1 MMYLAVALVMGVVM
15 RVFKLSVSVATM
27 IFLPLVFVC
36 IYLGPMAPLKL
47 IPLFGMDVRTTWDL
61 ILLIYCFIS
70 AVIPVWL
77 LLQPRGYLGGFFL
90 SLTAGL
96 SFIGLIIGNFTQH
109 FLVRYP
115 AFTGWTNPQGFPIF
129 PLLFTTVACG
139 ACSGFHA
146 IVASGTTSKQISR
159 ETDVK
164 IVGYGGMLLESF
176 VGIIALSA
184 LLLLGTSEAQQLQDP
199 NRIFA
204 GGISTFLASLGI
216 NRAFAFNFALLAFA
230 TFVYDTLDVATRLGR
245 YVFQELTAWRGKFSS
260 CAAALT
266 TLILPVVFVSR
277 KILDS
282 QGNTIPI
289 WKIFWTVFGSSN
301 QLLAALV
308 LLGVAVWLF
317 KNRMRCRFV
326 LWPGVF
332 MLVVAMLS
340 LYFVLEPWLLDMLA
354 RGKFVFAPLGVTG
367 FVLLVLAFMLIFEVV
382 GIFISER
389 SAVVR
394 QEE

>member
-1 MMYLAVALVMGVVM
+1 
-15 RVFKLSVSVATM
+15 
-27 IFLPLVFVC
+27 
-36 IYLGPMAPLKL
+36 
-47 IPLFGMDVRTTWDL
+47 
-61 ILLIYCFIS
+61 
-70 AVIPVWL
+70 
-77 LLQPRGYLGGFFL
+77 
-90 SLTAGL
+90 
-96 SFIGLIIGNFTQH
+96 
-109 FLVRYP
+109 
-115 AFTGWTNPQGFPIF
+115 
-129 PLLFTTVACG
+129 
-139 ACSGFHA
+139 
-146 IVASGTTSKQISR
+146 
-159 ETDVK
+159 
-164 IVGYGGMLLESF
+164 
-176 VGIIALSA
+176 
-184 LLLLGTSEAQQLQDP
+184 
-199 NRIFA
+199 
-204 GGISTFLASLGI
+204 
-216 NRAFAFNFALLAFA
+216 
-230 TFVYDTLDVATRLGR
+230 VATRLGR